1 MKEGTALL
9 VDGDNVPPEILGP
22 MLARLERDGPV
33 TERRIFRNWRS
44 SRNAAAW
51 DEASKRYAFERVD
64 RYRTSV
70 GKNAS
75 DIALVVTAMD
85 LLHGGTRSFCIAS
98 GDTDF
103 APLVERLRRAGARV
117 VLIGHKDDGGI
128 LTDVADEYLDFRNL
142 ERAATGQHSR
152 DAPARASPRQGTTP
166 RQASVRQAGAGQ
178 GGGRQPASRQAA
190 GRQVARSPSSRSP
203 ARPSASRG
211 PEADARNAQ
220 PVRARKTATRATG
233 PAIPAASTK
242 ARGRAPAQAALGRA
256 APAPSAAPGIDGLR
270 NVLLDC
276 YEVAR
281 TDGELDAD
289 GWVAVDRLGQIA
301 RSVDPGFSLGKYG
314 LGNRASLSKVFTR
327 VGGPFEVQAIGRSGN
342 RQYRVRRRN

>member
-1 MKEGTALL
+1 ML

-51 DEASKRYAFERVD
+51 DDASKRYAFERVD

-85 LLHGGTRSFCIAS
+85 LLHGGTRTFCIAS

-142 ERAATGQHSR
+142 ERPAGAKAATGRSPQGPASRPAAPNRSAPSR
-152 DAPARASPRQGTTP
+152 DAAPRQGGRGPSRSAP
-166 RQASVRQAGAGQ
+166 RPAQAPTRSAQAGRPRKA
-178 GGGRQPASRQAA
+178 PVNTAA
-190 GRQVARSPSSRSP
+190 TAKVT
-203 ARPSASRG
+203 ARPSPG
-211 PEADARNAQ
+211 
-220 PVRARKTATRATG
+220 TATRPRGRTE
-233 PAIPAASTK
+233 PAAARTSTPK
-242 ARGRAPAQAALGRA
+242 PASSPTPS
-256 APAPSAAPGIDGLR
+256 PAKTNAGIDGLR

-281 TDGELDAD
+281 TDGEVDEQ
-289 GWVAVDRLGQIA
+289 GWVPVDRLGQIA
-301 RSVDPGFSLGKYG
+301 RSVDPAFSLGKYG
-314 LGNRASLSKVFTR
+314 VGNRASLSRVFER
-327 VGGPFEVQAIGRSGN
+327 IGPPFEVEAVGRSGN
-342 RQYRVRRRN
+342 RQYRVRRTD